1 MRARIPLPSVLAT
14 VALLFIAV
22 SSFAQLPPLTT
33 PQASQK
39 AMVEQTVGLTD
50 ITITYHRPGVNA
62 RKIWGGL
69 VPYGEVWRAGAN
81 ENTTIAFSSPVTVEG
96 QKLAA
101 GTYGLH
107 MIPTEGSW
115 TIIFSNMANAW
126 GSFSYDQK
134 EDAARVTVQ
143 PQQGDMT
150 ERLQYTFDEPTDKSV
165 TVSLRWEKLR
175 VPFRVDVDVPNVVLA
190 NIRKELRGLPRFG
203 WQGWN
208 QAATYALRN
217 GGDLDEAM
225 QWADASIGIAPTFQN
240 LRTKAAIAEKKGDAK
255 ASSDLRARAM
265 SIASEADINLYGY
278 SLLGDKKYDEAIQIF
293 GKNVTDHPQS
303 WNVYDSLGEAYA
315 AKGDKAK
322 AVQNYN
328 KAKSMTTDDTQKKRI
343 DAAIKKL
350 NAG

>member
-1 MRARIPLPSVLAT
+1 MRTRIRLPSVLAT
-14 VALLFIAV
+14 VALLLITV

-50 ITITYHRPGVNA
+50 ITITYHRPGVNG

-69 VPYGEVWRAGAN
+69 VPYGDVWRAGAN
-81 ENTTIAFSSPVTVEG
+81 ENTTIAFTSPVTVEA

-107 MIPTEGSW
+107 MIPTEGAW
-115 TIIFSNMANAW
+115 TIIFSNMATAW
-126 GSFSYDQK
+126 GSFSYDAK
-134 EDAARVTVQ
+134 EDAVRVTVT
-143 PQQGDMT
+143 PQQNDMT
-150 ERLQYTFDEPTDKSV
+150 ERLQYTFDEPTDKNV

-175 VPFRVDVDVPNVVLA
+175 VPFRVEVDTPNVVLT

-225 QWADASIGIAPTFQN
+225 QWADASINLQPTFQN

-255 ASSDLRARAM
+255 TAADLRARAM
-265 SIASEADINLYGY
+265 SIATEVDINAYGY
-278 SLLGDKKYDEAIQIF
+278 GLLGEKKYDEAIQTF
-293 GKNVTDHPQS
+293 TKNVTDHPQS
-303 WNVYDSLGEAYA
+303 WNVYDSLADAYA

-322 AVQNYN
+322 AMQNYN
-328 KAKSMTTDDTQKKRI
+328 RARSLTTDDAQRKRI

-350 NAG
+350 NAS